1 MHSALQTQGK
11 TSLYRRASANLSK
24 TLKTFIKPTQ
34 TYAKATEIYTKTY
47 TYRTGTTPP
56 TGTTPQTERSRD
68 AGGTQQERRRD
79 PPKPTPGGPIYTSET
94 YTNLRK
100 ACANLCETYVK
111 PLQNL
116 CKPIE
121 HLHKHIRNL
130 EIQQTQDAKLY
141 QLCKHIKSQKH
152 YVRKWNAAGTQGSF
166 MLYDEIKFKEKL
178 TQKLKMLGKVN

>member
-1 MHSALQTQGK
+1 MPKLQKSIQSGMQ
-11 TSLYRRASANLSK
+11 SLYRPIRNFQNLH
-24 TLKTFIKPTQ
+24 KTFKKPMWSSFTS
-34 TYAKATEIYTKTY
+34 TSEELPELA
-47 TYRTGTTPP
+47 PP
-56 TGTTPQTERSRD
+56 QRN
-68 AGGTQQERRRD
+68 AGGTQAKRSRNAGG
-79 PPKPTPGGPIYTSET
+79 TPQNRPRGPIYTSET

-130 EIQQTQDAKLY
+130 EIQQTQHAKLY

-166 MLYDEIKFKEKL
+166 MLYDEIKFKEEL
-178 TQKLKMLGKVN
+178 TQKFKMLGKVN